1 MAIQE
6 RLKMVIKMHNLSAS
20 SFADTIGVQRSNV
33 SHILGGRNKP
43 SIDFLE
49 KTLTHFPRVNAM
61 WLITGKTQETN
72 HTAPERKET
81 TLVDTDLKVEKEN
94 NVQNPQKKIDSQKEI
109 EKIIIFYTDKSFEIN
124 RPSEQ

>member
-6 RLKMVIKMHNLSAS
+6 RLKMIIKMHNLNASA
-20 SFADTIGVQRSNV
+20 FADKIGVQRSNV

-61 WLITGKTQETN
+61 WLITGKTQEIKQTN
-72 HTAPERKET
+72 SEALDSNSTNQNKATEVKDESVET
-81 TLVDTDLKVEKEN
+81 QVVSSK
-94 NVQNPQKKIDSQKEI
+94 KEI
-109 EKIIIFYTDKSFEIN
+109 EKIVVFYSDKTFDIHLPN
-124 RPSEQ
+124 AL